1 MKKSILK
8 QMITCA
14 YELKGKTRDTEIYF
28 NIYSNSAYILDTEE
42 DNIIDIVSTQEE
54 AEEIC
59 NSPEMKG
66 EVYYKPILI
75 NAFTGERI
83 TRKNFDKYK
92 K

>member
-8 QMITCA
+8 QMILCA
-14 YELKGKTRDTEIYF
+14 YELKGKTKDTEIVF

-42 DNIIDIVSTQEE
+42 ENIIDIVETEEE
-54 AEEIC
+54 AKEIC
-59 NSPEMKG
+59 NSLEMKG
-66 EVYYKPILI
+66 EVYYKPMLI
-75 NAFTGERI
+75 DAITGETI

>member
-1 MKKSILK
+1 MKKSTLK

-14 YELKGKTRDTEIYF
+14 YELKGKTKSTEIAF
-28 NIYSNSAYILDTEE
+28 NIYSNGAYILDNEE
-42 DNIIDIVSTQEE
+42 DNIIDIVETQEE

-75 NAFTGERI
+75 DIITGERI